1 MEKFRE
7 FNIDGTQL
15 DKKELNE
22 SKMEMMNLFDKDDFE
37 EEGDGESAG
46 NYFDVFN
53 QEQTRFRD
61 EWLDWYDKHNG
72 AIAIIK
78 NDPGFSN
85 AEWTVGECPDDD
97 QPSIVIKTQF
107 KRAAL
112 KYVLSHRDPD
122 HYIRPQ
128 HTYNKDIC
136 DDDIINIS
144 KIFFSFLCWLC
155 LRADVRKTWKL
166 RSDPAS
172 KYPDCWYTLPSLLG
186 NHANG
191 CLTAIQE
198 MLHGICDELSAKG
211 ADGYNITKE

>member
-1 MEKFRE
+1 
-7 FNIDGTQL
+7 
-15 DKKELNE
+15 
-22 SKMEMMNLFDKDDFE
+22 MMNLFDKDDFE

-107 KRAAL
+107 
-112 KYVLSHRDPD
+112 
-122 HYIRPQ
+122 
-128 HTYNKDIC
+128 
-136 DDDIINIS
+136 
-144 KIFFSFLCWLC
+144 
-155 LRADVRKTWKL
+155 
-166 RSDPAS
+166 
-172 KYPDCWYTLPSLLG
+172 
-186 NHANG
+186 
-191 CLTAIQE
+191 
-198 MLHGICDELSAKG
+198 
-211 ADGYNITKE
+211 